1 MTEQNKLDIKLELI
15 RDKSTGDLAILAH
28 FDSKATNVFLDL
40 DKNEYIWIP
49 TLEEKNL
56 LNDAFNFFSSRYKLK
71 EVETKETE
79 IMASLPEKIPSE
91 ESLCEKIPQDYTK
104 SEEKTEE
111 LSFFEKKEKEN
122 EESAIFEATEEKILS
137 EKTDNEHKKE
147 EPMDVKVDIK
157 SGEPEKERQTEEK
170 KYEEEIIVEAEGEAV
185 EAALKK
191 HTRNEYEDSNLVQGD
206 EQTIID
212 KILNQKKKTR
222 WPRK

>member
-1 MTEQNKLDIKLELI
+1 MAEQNKLDIRLELI

-40 DKNEYIWIP
+40 DKNEYLWMP

-79 IMASLPEKIPSE
+79 IKASLPEKIPSE
-91 ESLCEKIPQDYTK
+91 ESLYEKIPQDYTK

-122 EESAIFEATEEKILS
+122 EKPAIFEATEEKVLS

-147 EPMDVKVDIK
+147 ELMYVKVDIK
-157 SGEPEKERQTEEK
+157 SGEPEKERQTEQK

-212 KILNQKKKTR
+212 KILSQKKKAR

>member
-1 MTEQNKLDIKLELI
+1 MTEQNKLDIRLELI
-15 RDKSTGDLAILAH
+15 RDKSTGNLAILAH

-49 TLEEKNL
+49 TIEEKNL

-79 IMASLPEKIPSE
+79 IKASLPEKIPSE
-91 ESLCEKIPQDYTK
+91 ESLYEKIPQDYTK

-111 LSFFEKKEKEN
+111 LSFFEKKEN
-122 EESAIFEATEEKILS
+122 EEPAIFEATEEKILS
-137 EKTDNEHKKE
+137 EKTDNEHKKK

-157 SGEPEKERQTEEK
+157 SGEPEKETQTEQK
-170 KYEEEIIVEAEGEAV
+170 KYEEEIIVETEDGVV
-185 EAALKK
+185 EAALNK
-191 HTRNEYEDSNLVQGD
+191 HTRNEYEDSNFVQGD

-212 KILNQKKKTR
+212 KILSKKKKTR